1 MTEITISVLLGFMV
15 IGSLI
20 ALETTDLLSAV
31 VAVGA
36 VGAFASIIFLF
47 IGAPDIAITQ
57 MVVEV
62 LSLII
67 LIRAT
72 ISRDLT
78 TLDEDRDLFGLAV
91 TLFIIVA
98 LFLFGLQAL
107 RGLPEFGSPAFT
119 ANPLAPSNRYLGAGL
134 RETGAANAVT
144 AVILDYRGYDTLGE
158 ATVLY
163 VSILGALALLRVYA
177 RKKRRGGKRG
187 AE

>member
-1 MTEITISVLLGFMV
+1 MVEIVVVGLLIFMI

-20 ALETTDLLSAV
+20 ALETKDLLSAV

-36 VGAFASIIFLF
+36 VGAFSSIIFLI

-78 TLDEDRDLFGLAV
+78 TIDEDRDVFGLLA
-91 TLFIIVA
+91 TLA
-98 LFLFGLQAL
+98 LIFVFFLFGIEAL
-107 RGLPEFGSPAFT
+107 RNLPQFGIPSFT
-119 ANPLAPSNRYLGAGL
+119 INLNAPTNRYLSSGL
-134 RETGAANAVT
+134 KETGAGNMVSAI
-144 AVILDYRGYDTLGE
+144 ILDYRGYDTLGE
-158 ATVLY
+158 ATVLFT
-163 VSILGALALLRVYA
+163 SILGALAILRVYS
-177 RKKRRGGKRG
+177 RKKK
-187 AE
+187 

>member
-1 MTEITISVLLGFMV
+1 MTEMTVGILLLLMLM
-15 IGSLI
+15 GSLI
-20 ALETTDLLSAV
+20 ALETSNLLSAV

-36 VGAFASIIFLF
+36 VGAFASIAFLL

-78 TLDEDRDLFGLAV
+78 TIDEDRDIPGLAATLIVVMAMFVFGLE
-91 TLFIIVA
+91 
-98 LFLFGLQAL
+98 AL
-107 RGLPEFGSPAFT
+107 RSLPQFGSPAFT
-119 ANPLAPSNRYLGAGL
+119 ATPDAPAHRYLGSGL
-134 RETGAANAVT
+134 RETGAANAVA

-158 ATVLY
+158 ATVLFT
-163 VSILGALALLRVYA
+163 SILGALAILRVSA
-177 RKKRRGGKRG
+177 RKKRVRSKK
-187 AE
+187 